1 MRVVRG
7 RPSTWSLAGIR
18 RAVAVGVFDGV
29 HLGHRHVLAQLR
41 QRASESGIEA
51 GVLTFDPHPL
61 AVVAPERAPAML
73 TGIEHRLELL
83 DGLQV
88 DVAAVLTFDDVVR
101 EWSPTAFVTET
112 LGSAMAADLVVV
124 GEDFRFGKDRT
135 GHVGLLREL
144 GSGLGFETVIV
155 PLVGE
160 DWPVS
165 STRIREMIAAG
176 DVAGATAGLGR
187 PPALWGAVVAG
198 DGRGRSIGVPTANL
212 DIPGGM
218 AVPGGGV
225 YAATAGRSADEV
237 LPAVVNIGV
246 RPTFDG
252 RAETVEAH
260 LLGFDGDLYGEIL
273 RVRFVAR
280 IRDEQRFDGID
291 ALVAQ
296 IERGIEAAR
305 ELLRSGPGNG

>member
-7 RPSTWSLAGIR
+7 RPSTWPLAGAR

-29 HLGHRHVLAQLR
+29 HFGHRHVLARLR
-41 QRASESGIEA
+41 QRATESGLEA

-61 AVVAPERAPAML
+61 AVVAPDRAPAML

-83 DGLQV
+83 SGLEV
-88 DVAAVLTFDDVVR
+88 DVTAVLTFDEVVR

-112 LGSAMAADLVVV
+112 LASALEADLVVV
-124 GEDFRFGKDRT
+124 GEDFRFGKDRS

-144 GSGLGFETVIV
+144 GGGLGFETEIV
-155 PLVGE
+155 ALVGE
-160 DWPVS
+160 DRPVS
-165 STRIREMIAAG
+165 STRIREMVAAG
-176 DVAGATAGLGR
+176 DVTGAAATLGR
-187 PPALWGAVVAG
+187 PHELWGEVEAG

-212 DIPGGM
+212 TIPGGM

-225 YAATAGRSADEV
+225 YAATVGRSAAEV
-237 LPAVVNIGV
+237 IPAVVNIGT

-252 RAETVEAH
+252 RVETVEAH
-260 LLGFDGDLYGEIL
+260 LLGFDGDLYGETL

-280 IRDEQRFDGID
+280 IRDEQRFDGTD

-296 IERGIEAAR
+296 IREDIAVAQ
-305 ELLRSGPGNG
+305 ELLH

>member
-7 RPSTWSLAGIR
+7 RPSTWPLAGAR

-29 HLGHRHVLAQLR
+29 HLGHRQVLGRLR
-41 QRASESGIEA
+41 QRATESGLEA

-88 DVAAVLTFDDVVR
+88 DLAAVLTFDDVVR

-112 LGSAMAADLVVV
+112 LASALAADLVVV

-135 GHVGLLREL
+135 GHAGLLREL
-144 GSGLGFETVIV
+144 GSGLGFETEIV
-155 PLVGE
+155 PLVGG
-160 DWPVS
+160 DRPVS

-176 DVAGATAGLGR
+176 DVTGAAAALGR
-187 PPALWGAVVAG
+187 QHELWGEVVAG

-212 DIPGGM
+212 AIPGGM
-218 AVPGGGV
+218 SVPGGGV
-225 YAATAGRSADEV
+225 YAATAGRVSDEV
-237 LPAVVNIGV
+237 IPAVVNIGI

-252 RAETVEAH
+252 RVETVEAH
-260 LLGFDGDLYGEIL
+260 LLGFDGDLYGETL

-280 IRDEQRFDGID
+280 IRGEQRFDGID

-296 IERGIEAAR
+296 IGRDIEAAR
-305 ELLRSGPGNG
+305 ELMQSGPGKG